1 MIVLRQSLVQNVLG
15 KPHRRR
21 FLLLSVAM
29 LFGLSLPIAVHA
41 KDKGTLRIALATSIS
56 NQAVEIAVAEAKE
69 QGLNVELVE
78 FSDWNTPNTAVA
90 DKTVDANLF
99 QHIPYLNYT
108 NSNTGNGLVPVAPA
122 FSTPF
127 GLYSKKYSKLADLPD
142 NAQIA
147 FSGDVIN
154 TGRSLLLLQQAG
166 FLDLKPGTDQRANL
180 EDVLTWKKP
189 LKIVQLDGPQIARS
203 LDDVDAAATYPT
215 FAKLAGLE
223 ASSGLIFENEPIY
236 AFQFVT
242 RSELRDD
249 PRLKQFIEIYQ
260 NSSAVKAKL
269 YELYGDMVSFPR

>member
-29 LFGLSLPIAVHA
+29 FFGLSLPITVHA

-108 NSNTGNGLVPVAPA
+108 NSNTGNGLVTVAPA

-166 FLDLKPGTDQRANL
+166 FLDLKPGKDQRASL

-242 RSELRDD
+242 RPELRDD

-269 YELYGDMVSFPR
+269 HELYGDMVSFPR

>member
-1 MIVLRQSLVQNVLG
+1 MIVLRQPLVQNVLG

-29 LFGLSLPIAVHA
+29 LFGLSLPITVHA

-242 RSELRDD
+242 RPELRDD

>member
-1 MIVLRQSLVQNVLG
+1 MTVLPHPPISNVSG

-29 LFGLSLPIAVHA
+29 LFGLSLPITVHA
-41 KDKGTLRIALATSIS
+41 EDKGTLRIALATSIS
-56 NQAVEIAVAEAKE
+56 NQAAEIAVAEAIE

-127 GLYSKKYSKLADLPD
+127 GLYSKKYSTLADLPD

-166 FLDLKPGTDQRANL
+166 FLDLKPGTDQRASL

-242 RSELRDD
+242 RPELRDD

>member
-1 MIVLRQSLVQNVLG
+1 MPVFLQSSTPNVSG

-21 FLLLSVAM
+21 FLLLSVAI
-29 LFGLSLPIAVHA
+29 LFGLSLPVAVHA
-41 KDKGTLRIALATSIS
+41 EDKGTLRIALATSVS
-56 NQAVEIAVAEAKE
+56 NQAAEIAAAEAKE
-69 QGLNVELVE
+69 QGLHVELVE

-127 GLYSKKYSKLADLPD
+127 GLYSKKYPKLEDLPD

-166 FLDLKPGTDQRANL
+166 FLELKSGTDQRASL

-189 LKIVQLDGPQIARS
+189 LRIVQLDGPQIARS

-242 RSELRDD
+242 RPELRDD
-249 PRLKQFIEIYQ
+249 LRLKRFIEIYQ
-260 NSSAVKAKL
+260 NSPAVKAKL
-269 YELYGDMVSFPR
+269 HELYGDMVSFPR

>member
-1 MIVLRQSLVQNVLG
+1 MTIPARSSSLNVSG
-15 KPHRRR
+15 KLHRRR
-21 FLLLSVAM
+21 FVFLSAALFAGLLSPV
-29 LFGLSLPIAVHA
+29 SLHA
-41 KDKGTLRIALATSIS
+41 EDKKTLRIALATSIS
-56 NQAVEIAVAEAKE
+56 NQAAEVAVAEAKE

-127 GLYSKKYSKLADLPD
+127 GLYSKKYSKLADIPD

-166 FLDLKPGTDQRANL
+166 FLELKSGSGQRASL
-180 EDVLTWKKP
+180 EDVVTWKKP
-189 LKIVQLDGPQIARS
+189 LKIVQLDGPQIARL

-242 RSELRDD
+242 RPELRDD
-249 PRLKQFIEIYQ
+249 LRLKQFIEIYQ
-260 NSSAVKAKL
+260 NSPAVKAKL
-269 YELYGDMVSFPR
+269 RELYGDMVSFPR

>member
-1 MIVLRQSLVQNVLG
+1 MIVLPKSLDSSVSG
-15 KPHRRR
+15 KLRRRR
-21 FLLLSVAM
+21 FMLLYVAM
-29 LFGLSLPIAVHA
+29 LIGLSFSATLHA
-41 KDKGTLRIALATSIS
+41 EDKATLRIALATSIS
-56 NQAVEIAVAEAKE
+56 NQAAEVAVTEAKE

-127 GLYSKKYSKLADLPD
+127 GLYSKKYSKLEDLPD

-166 FLDLKPGTDQRANL
+166 FLELKPGTDQRASL
-180 EDVLTWKKP
+180 EDVLIWKKP

-242 RSELRDD
+242 RPELRDD
-249 PRLKQFIEIYQ
+249 PRLKQFIGIYQ

-269 YELYGDMVSFPR
+269 RELYGEMVSFPR

>member
-1 MIVLRQSLVQNVLG
+1 MTIPARSSSLNVSG
-15 KPHRRR
+15 KLHRRR
-21 FLLLSVAM
+21 FVFLFAALFAGLLSPV
-29 LFGLSLPIAVHA
+29 SLHA
-41 KDKGTLRIALATSIS
+41 EDKKTLRIALATSIS
-56 NQAVEIAVAEAKE
+56 NQAAEVAVAEAKE

-127 GLYSKKYSKLADLPD
+127 GLYSKKYSKLADIPD

-166 FLDLKPGTDQRANL
+166 FLELKPGSGQRASL
-180 EDVLTWKKP
+180 EDVVTWKKP
-189 LKIVQLDGPQIARS
+189 LKIVQLDGPQIARL

-242 RSELRDD
+242 RPELRDD

-260 NSSAVKAKL
+260 NSPAVKAKL
-269 YELYGDMVSFPR
+269 RELYGDMVSFPR

>member
-1 MIVLRQSLVQNVLG
+1 MTIPARSSSLNVSG
-15 KPHRRR
+15 KLHRRR
-21 FLLLSVAM
+21 FVFRSAALFAGLLSPV
-29 LFGLSLPIAVHA
+29 SLHA
-41 KDKGTLRIALATSIS
+41 EDKKTLRIALATSIS
-56 NQAVEIAVAEAKE
+56 NQAAEVAVAEAKE

-108 NSNTGNGLVPVAPA
+108 NSNTGNELVPVAPA

-127 GLYSKKYSKLADLPD
+127 GLYSKKYSKLADIPD

-166 FLDLKPGTDQRANL
+166 FLELKPGSGQRASL
-180 EDVLTWKKP
+180 EDVVTWKKP
-189 LKIVQLDGPQIARS
+189 LKIVQLDGPQIARL

-242 RSELRDD
+242 RPELRDD
-249 PRLKQFIEIYQ
+249 PRLKQFIEFYQ
-260 NSSAVKAKL
+260 NSPAVKAKL
-269 YELYGDMVSFPR
+269 RELYGDMVSFPR

>member
-29 LFGLSLPIAVHA
+29 LFGISLPITVHA
-41 KDKGTLRIALATSIS
+41 EDKGTLRIALATSIS
-56 NQAVEIAVAEAKE
+56 NQAAEIAVAEAIE

-108 NSNTGNGLVPVAPA
+108 NFNTGNGLVPVAPA

-166 FLDLKPGTDQRANL
+166 FLDLKPGTDQRASL

-242 RSELRDD
+242 RPELRDD

>member
-1 MIVLRQSLVQNVLG
+1 MTIPARSSSLNVSG
-15 KPHRRR
+15 KLHRRR
-21 FLLLSVAM
+21 FVFLSAALFAGLLSPV
-29 LFGLSLPIAVHA
+29 SLHA
-41 KDKGTLRIALATSIS
+41 EDKKTLRIALATSIS
-56 NQAVEIAVAEAKE
+56 NQAAEVAVAEAKE

-127 GLYSKKYSKLADLPD
+127 GLYSKKYSKLADIPD

-166 FLDLKPGTDQRANL
+166 FLELKPGSGQRASL
-180 EDVLTWKKP
+180 EDVVTWKKP
-189 LKIVQLDGPQIARS
+189 LKIVQLDGPQIARL

-242 RSELRDD
+242 RPELRDD
-249 PRLKQFIEIYQ
+249 PRLKQFIEFYQ
-260 NSSAVKAKL
+260 NSPAVKAKL
-269 YELYGDMVSFPR
+269 RELYGDMVSFPR